1 MDVSDFE
8 FVINVARVRTLLM
21 THRTLSVGAM
31 KESGALV
38 NRVKPQQF
46 GVEISGI
53 FRQPNCRTGRRGV

>member
-31 KESGALV
+31 KESVALV
-38 NRVKPQQF
+38 NRV
-46 GVEISGI
+46 
-53 FRQPNCRTGRRGV
+53 